1 MGGPSPARAA
11 GCGCLGFI
19 GSRGYNAA
27 LVSGCADA
35 QAVAPLV
42 GTGLESLKTHSDEV
56 AGQTGRSRFLG
67 AHGRGGFRGLH
78 DQRGTR
84 TLEHQN
90 GVTGPDCR
98 AGWRLPSGPST
109 HSRSS
114 DTPTRKGVAVP
125 VACSQVRL
133 IWNLFDIIPPCRV
146 SLPSQEQAGDL

>member
-98 AGWRLPSGPST
+98 AGMALTVRAIYPFPVLRHSDKKGGSGT
-109 HSRSS
+109 
-114 DTPTRKGVAVP
+114 GG
-125 VACSQVRL
+125 
-133 IWNLFDIIPPCRV
+133 LFT
-146 SLPSQEQAGDL
+146 G